1 MVHMQLPTSR
11 HQFYAQPTAERKV
24 DVLFLGQSSITTWQS
39 AVMRR
44 LRKLHYNSTA
54 QGVPLKFP
62 GWRNSL
68 VMSEYTLDLMHGIHP
83 SSALEAYARQL
94 RNCKVVV
101 LDTSPHRY
109 FTHQISDAMMA
120 GALVIGKTPLE
131 LADVFERYAVPVP
144 DQQTVEATVDN
155 IMWQLRHSGSRA
167 QLTEVAQRWVD
178 SELTSRRW
186 FETVTETY
194 YEAITPPFGEG
205 KRKTRSLGSSLC
217 ITILGCSAACHIY
230 CVGHP

>member
-1 MVHMQLPTSR
+1 MLKKILDYKILAIVIIIIS
-11 HQFYAQPTAERKV
+11 F
-24 DVLFLGQSSITTWQS
+24 F
-39 AVMRR
+39 
-44 LRKLHYNSTA
+44 TA
-54 QGVPLKFP
+54 QTFA
-62 GWRNSL
+62 N
-68 VMSEYTLDLMHGIHP
+68 DL
-83 SSALEAYARQL
+83 
-94 RNCKVVV
+94 
-101 LDTSPHRY
+101 
-109 FTHQISDAMMA
+109 HQISDAMMA

-131 LADVFERYAVPVP
+131 LTDVFERYAVPVP
-144 DQQTVEATVDN
+144 DQQNVEATVDN